1 MPRISKETNNTHA
14 YEGYYKCH
22 NLTYPTLANPEIYNL
37 FLTVNAMSYL
47 MLRHGKNTFWSV
59 MHDFLV
65 SLEILWGR
73 KRTAKGLS
81 LYHGRESVGYN
92 GTLFGVSDILE
103 NLVKIH
109 RGRMTF
115 VGFFWLFLCFFFH
128 NAYRRYFLIAFL
140 KS

>member
-1 MPRISKETNNTHA
+1 
-14 YEGYYKCH
+14 
-22 NLTYPTLANPEIYNL
+22 
-37 FLTVNAMSYL
+37 

-73 KRTAKGLS
+73 ERTTKGLS
-81 LYHGRESVGYN
+81 LYHGRKSVGYN
-92 GTLFGVSDILE
+92 GTLFGVFDILE

-109 RGRMTF
+109 WGRMTF

-128 NAYRRYFLIAFL
+128 KAYRGYFLIAFL
-140 KS
+140 RS